1 MEDEVVEPEAFEQDG
16 LDLFGDE
23 EPPRLVMPPDEPTPD
38 DDLPPDPHDPGLLDG
53 PETPD
58 EPDGLQTDEDADEM
72 TPPEGFESGLVEVSP
87 SSALDRDRD
96 DLPEPPLA
104 LYRRYRPETF
114 DEVIGEEH
122 VIEPLKRAI
131 VNNRVNHAYLFS
143 GPRGCGKTTTAR
155 ILARALNCEQG
166 PTPTPCGKCQSCQDL
181 ACGGP
186 GSIDVIEIDAAS
198 HGGVDDAR
206 DLRERAFFAPVHS
219 RYKIYIIDEAHMV
232 TPQGF
237 NALLKL
243 VEEPPPH
250 VKFIFATT
258 EPEKVIGTI
267 RSRTHHYP
275 FRLVP
280 PKVLVDYLDGLCV
293 KEGIDVD
300 HAVLP
305 LVVRAGGGSVRD
317 SLSVLDQLLGGAAD
331 GHVSYE
337 QAAALLGYT
346 PEALLDEIVDAF
358 AAGDAHQVF
367 ATIDKVIEVGQD
379 PRRFAEDLL
388 RRMRDLV
395 IISAVPDACRTGLI
409 DVSPEQGTRLTHQV
423 AGFGA
428 GELTR
433 AAEVLASGLTQMR
446 GTTAPRLHLELMC
459 SRILLP
465 AADTDG
471 RGIHAR
477 LERLERRVGVSGSVT
492 EADRAQDHV
501 AHAEN
506 HVARAEDHA
515 VAQPVSPPVEP
526 PQQSSVTRSVE
537 QPARRPSG
545 RPRPSRRDYQPGNQ
559 PYGQSSAVHDGPRG
573 GAQGSQESSNGFGPE
588 QSQQPGQQSQQSRWQ
603 EQQPGQQTSPQSQ
616 PDRVSQPAPQQT
628 PQEQGGLG
636 EGAVDITT
644 LRREWPQ
651 VLDAVKEGGRV
662 AWMVLNGYAQVLD
675 VHGNQA
681 TLGFSNPGAQERFV
695 NGNYPKVLH
704 DAVVKVLGVDLTFTA
719 VIGEPPA
726 TARPQFHQE
735 PAAPE
740 PPPVDS
746 WASQPPGHEST
757 SRGPAYQ
764 GRMSNDGEP
773 DRHHPGRPF
782 QDRPGDRQQGD
793 ADASDEPS
801 NTSVDSSHPTDS
813 AENTSAPDSTV
824 EDQSGDVRDEV
835 VESGP
840 VAGAPDPA
848 SGEAADPEPDLEPA
862 EAHVETAE
870 DGQTHDAG
878 QGHNTS
884 EVSSHTTAG
893 QESHSASHRWSE
905 RAKGSVRPLETAHH
919 RPASDEEPPE
929 EDSEWDDT
937 ILEESGESPVDLI
950 MRELGGV
957 VIDTSGDGDAAAR

>member
-1 MEDEVVEPEAFEQDG
+1 MDERVPEPGTEDEVVEPEAFEQDG
-16 LDLFGDE
+16 PDLFGDE
-23 EPPRLVMPPDEPTPD
+23 EPPRPVMPPDEATPD
-38 DDLPPDPHDPGLLDG
+38 YDLPPDSRDPGLLDG

-58 EPDGLQTDEDADEM
+58 EPDGLETDEDEGDVDDADTIERIQEL
-72 TPPEGFESGLVEVSP
+72 TVEDP
-87 SSALDRDRD
+87 DIDILDSRPD
-96 DLPEPPLA
+96 DDPLEPPLA

-114 DEVIGEEH
+114 DEVIGEDH

-131 VNNRVNHAYLFS
+131 LNNRVNHAYLFS

-166 PTPTPCGKCQSCQDL
+166 PTPTPCGKCQSCRDL

-280 PKVLVDYLDGLCV
+280 PKVLVDYLAELCV

-358 AAGDAHQVF
+358 AAGDAHEVF
-367 ATIDKVIEVGQD
+367 ATIDKIIEVGQD

-409 DVSPEQGTRLTHQV
+409 DVSPEQATRLTHQV

-433 AAEVLASGLTQMR
+433 AAEVLATGLTNMR

-465 AADTDG
+465 AADTGG

-477 LERLERRVGVSGSVT
+477 LERLERRIGVSGPVD
-492 EADRAQDHV
+492 EADRVESPTAS
-501 AHAEN
+501 
-506 HVARAEDHA
+506 
-515 VAQPVSPPVEP
+515 QPVSRPAERPQQFGP
-526 PQQSSVTRSVE
+526 PQQSVAPRGGS
-537 QPARRPSG
+537 QPAQRSSG
-545 RPRPSRRDYQPGNQ
+545 RPRPSRRDYQPGNEPGGQ
-559 PYGQSSAVHDGPRG
+559 PYPAQKGPQSHVQGPQGTADG
-573 GAQGSQESSNGFGPE
+573 GPATE
-588 QSQQPGQQSQQSRWQ
+588 QRQQPRSQD
-603 EQQPGQQTSPQSQ
+603 QQTSDQTRR
-616 PDRVSQPAPQQT
+616 DRPSPAAPQQ
-628 PQEQGGLG
+628 PAGGQSDRA
-636 EGAVDITT
+636 EGAIDITT

-651 VLDAVKEGGRV
+651 VLEAVKDGGRV
-662 AWMVLNGYAQVLD
+662 AWMVLSSYAQVLE
-675 VHGNQA
+675 VHGKQA
-681 TLGFSNPGAQERFV
+681 TLGFSNPGARERFA
-695 NGNYPKVLH
+695 NGNYPKILH
-704 DAVVKVLGVDLTFTA
+704 DAVIKVLGADLTFTA

-726 TARPQFHQE
+726 AVRPQFHEEPGAQE
-735 PAAPE
+735 PPTEDSWAPE
-740 PPPVDS
+740 PPDHG
-746 WASQPPGHEST
+746 ATRESPT
-757 SRGPAYQ
+757 HQ
-764 GRMSNDGEP
+764 G
-773 DRHHPGRPF
+773 PGRGDGQPDPTRPGRAP
-782 QDRPGDRQQGD
+782 QDRPGDRQSSFV
-793 ADASDEPS
+793 DASEESS
-801 NTSVDSSHPTDS
+801 NSPIDSSHPTDS
-813 AENTSAPDSTV
+813 GDDNSAPGSTA
-824 EDQSGDVRDEV
+824 EDQSGDVRDEI

-840 VAGAPDPA
+840 VAGAPNPD
-848 SGEAADPEPDLEPA
+848 SGEAADPEPDLVPA
-862 EAHVETAE
+862 EDHVEAAQGGE
-870 DGQTHDAG
+870 SHDAG
-878 QGHNTS
+878 RGQNTS
-884 EVSSHTTAG
+884 TASSQDAAA
-893 QESHSASHRWSE
+893 QASHSLTHRWSE

-919 RPASDEEPPE
+919 RPAQIEEPPE
-929 EDSEWDDT
+929 EDGVWDDT
-937 ILEESGESPVDLI
+937 VLEESNESPVDLI
-950 MRELGGV
+950 MRELGGIV
-957 VIDTSGDGDAAAR
+957 VDTSDDRDSAAR